1 MEEDIIL
8 DKFNNYISKYIKE
21 DKINHAYLLETNF
34 ENKLLLSDE
43 LIKKIISFKKNIT
56 LDDMKKDNDITVISS
71 DSNTIKT
78 EEIEFLKE
86 NFKTK
91 AIYGRYRIYV
101 IDGAEKLNNYAANK
115 LLKFIE
121 EPEDDIIAILLTNN
135 YRNIINTIVSRCQL
149 LRFIVPNEKFKKYD
163 IEYIDKLFDFVLNI
177 EENKED
183 AIAFQDRYDIKK
195 LSDRNYF
202 QDFLNNILYIYN
214 YVIKYKVNKEIN
226 YFPNY
231 EDKIKYISDNNS
243 METLK
248 IKINAINNCYFRTKF
263 NPNIKLLI
271 DKLII
276 MMNGVEFNE

>member
-1 MEEDIIL
+1 MEEDTIIK
-8 DKFNNYISKYIKE
+8 KFDDYISKYIKE
-21 DKINHAYLLETNF
+21 DKINHAYLLETNY
-34 ENKLLLSDE
+34 ENRLLLADE
-43 LIKKIISFKKNIT
+43 LIRKILSFKKNVT
-56 LDDMKKDNDITVISS
+56 LEDMKKDNDITVVSN

-78 EEIEFLKE
+78 EEIEILKE
-86 NFKTK
+86 KFKTK

-101 IDGAEKLNNYAANK
+101 IDGAEKLNSYAANK

-149 LRFIVPNEKFKKYD
+149 FRFIVPNEKFKRYAQ
-163 IEYIDKLFDFVLNI
+163 EYIDELFEFVLNI
-177 EENKED
+177 EENKEN
-183 AIAFQDRYDIKK
+183 AIAFQNRYDIKK

-202 QDFLNNILYIYN
+202 QEFLNNILYIYN
-214 YVIKYKVNKEIN
+214 DVIKYKIESKVD
-226 YFPNY
+226 YFSNY
-231 EDKIKYISDNNS
+231 EEKIKIISENND
-243 METLK
+243 MESLK
-248 IKINAINNCYFRTKF
+248 IKINAINICCSRNKF